1 MKRILLAVIFAGLM
15 ATTMT
20 GTTIGLWSTG
30 VCSGLN
36 TNLAACSAGSGSL
49 LLYGSSSGSVFDNN
63 YQLTSRADG
72 GTLGTNSA
80 TTEHAQSTYVADN
93 VGASEWL
100 GPHPLIAND
109 AIGNYTYTTTFDLT
123 GFVASSLIL
132 SLDVAAD

>member
-1 MKRILLAVIFAGLM
+1 
-15 ATTMT
+15 
-20 GTTIGLWSTG
+20 
-30 VCSGLN
+30 
-36 TNLAACSAGSGSL
+36 
-49 LLYGSSSGSVFDNN
+49 
-63 YQLTSRADG
+63 QLTSRADG

-80 TTEHAQSTYVADN
+80 TTEHAQSTYLADN

-132 SLDVAAD
+132 SLDVAADNSVAVFVNGTNISALFNFNNTGSPNCGINSQAAGTKCFEAFSSNHSITSAQAGGFLAGLNTLT